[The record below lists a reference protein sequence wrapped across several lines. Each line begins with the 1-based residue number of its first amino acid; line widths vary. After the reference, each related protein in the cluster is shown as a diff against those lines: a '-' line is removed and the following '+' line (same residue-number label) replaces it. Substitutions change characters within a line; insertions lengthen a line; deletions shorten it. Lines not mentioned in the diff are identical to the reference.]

1 MKKIIFRW
9 RNLPSNDLMS
19 NVRKINKKRGRKRS
33 WRLRFLRKT
42 RMRIMRCTPCL
53 EKAASWEM
61 RHSK

>member
-1 MKKIIFRW
+1 
-9 RNLPSNDLMS
+9 MS